1 MKVYQILLIGF
12 IIGLISGYTWHYQAT
27 KNLQNICKDDTMVM
41 LDGKIPAQLLEV
53 NFEKIDKKN

>member
-12 IIGLISGYTWHYQAT
+12 IIGLISGYAWHYQAT
-27 KNLQNICKDDTMVM
+27 KNLQNIYKDDTMVV
-41 LDGKIPAQLLEV
+41 LNGKIPAQLLEV